1 MRRKQAAANRRNL
14 RPLALLTSSSI
25 AFRSVH
31 VCHSLSMQCSS
42 SLNVANRPALALRR
56 LRCYRRR
63 CANGGNSMTNEEISR
78 REWLASASAGVAAG
92 RAQAERKD
100 APAFRLCLNTATIM
114 GQNLSLA
121 QEIEITA
128 KAGYDAIEPWLSK
141 LEKHAKDGG
150 SLKDIG

>member
-63 CANGGNSMTNEEISR
+63 CANGGNSMTNQEISR
-78 REWLASASAGVAAG
+78 REWLASASAGGAGGRGPGGGEDGAALFPPLHTRPLLGGKPSPGPENANTTKKG
-92 RAQAERKD
+92 RR
-100 APAFRLCLNTATIM
+100 
-114 GQNLSLA
+114 
-121 QEIEITA
+121 A
-128 KAGYDAIEPWLSK
+128 K
-141 LEKHAKDGG
+141 
-150 SLKDIG
+150 